1 MHNTDSC
8 HTRSYRQVAFVLALA
23 TGLLAWGR
31 PVAAQEPA
39 YKIGV
44 VDLIRVLESS
54 PQAER
59 ARAEIEKEFAPLENE
74 VNGLREQL
82 RKLEEKL
89 SKEGAIMS
97 EAERRR
103 AERDVLAERRNLERK
118 QDEYKD
124 DLNFR
129 KNEELTK
136 IQRTIIE
143 AIQTI
148 AREENYDLI
157 LNRETLPYFD
167 PQTDITERVLKKLSE
182 RPGVDQV
189 EADNASREDEQ

>member
-1 MHNTDSC
+1 MY
-8 HTRSYRQVAFVLALA
+8 RSTAYRQAALALTLA
-23 TGLLAWGR
+23 LTLGLSAWPR
-31 PVAAQEPA
+31 PIPAQQSA

-59 ARAEIEKEFAPLENE
+59 ARIDIEKEFAPLETE
-74 VNGLREQL
+74 VNGLRQKL
-82 RKLEEKL
+82 RKMEEKL

-103 AERDVLAERRNLERK
+103 AEREVIAERRNLERK

-136 IQRTIIE
+136 IQRTILE
-143 AIQTI
+143 AIQSI
-148 AREENYDLI
+148 AREGGL
-157 LNRETLPYFD
+157 
-167 PQTDITERVLKKLSE
+167 
-182 RPGVDQV
+182 
-189 EADNASREDEQ
+189 

>member
-1 MHNTDSC
+1 MYSTDLYRAS
-8 HTRSYRQVAFVLALA
+8 SYRQVALALA
-23 TGLLAWGR
+23 LVAGLLAWGR
-31 PVAAQEPA
+31 PVVAQEPA

-74 VNGLREQL
+74 VNGLREKL

-97 EAERRR
+97 ETERRR
-103 AERDVLAERRNLERK
+103 AERNVLAERRNLERK

-182 RPGVDQV
+182 RPEVDQV
-189 EADNASREDEQ
+189 EADNANGGDEQ